1 MSYTSAFNLSL
12 SSLIFPFTD
21 TIDHYGISLFDAL
34 G

>member
-1 MSYTSAFNLSL
+1 MSYTSAFDLSL
-12 SSLIFPFTD
+12 SSLIPFTD